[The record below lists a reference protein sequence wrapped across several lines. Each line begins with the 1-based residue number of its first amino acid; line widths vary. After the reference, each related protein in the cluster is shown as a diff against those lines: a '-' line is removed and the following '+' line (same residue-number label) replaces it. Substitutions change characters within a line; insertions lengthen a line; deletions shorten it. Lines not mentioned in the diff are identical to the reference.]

1 MATSRHCVSVRFTAD
16 ELSNIDRLRGKIP
29 RGTWC
34 RRAILGKPVP
44 VIPEPNRQA
53 YAETARWA
61 SALSQ
66 VARSL
71 NLGADVDMQEA
82 RKLLKGFRFSLLGV
96 TPDEGQD
103 R

>member
-1 MATSRHCVSVRFTAD
+1 MATSRHCVSVRFTAE
-16 ELSNIDRLRGKIP
+16 ELANIDRVRGKIP

-44 VIPEPNRQA
+44 VIPEPNREA
-53 YAETARWA
+53 YQETARWA

-71 NLGADVDMQEA
+71 NMGADVDMQEVQL
-82 RKLLKGFRFSLLGV
+82 LLKRFRFSLLGV
-96 TPDEGQD
+96 SLDEGKGI
-103 R
+103 